1 MRRNN
6 KKILLGIILLLITI
20 TSIFLIS
27 NKKEEYKEL
36 PKLKI
41 KEQNNKKQF
50 ALMLEQDNG
59 DYQESDGELPTEG
72 YVFNK
77 EKSSCTDINGKKIDG
92 ILDYDYEN
100 YIALL
105 DTSKTSYC
113 YLYYDIEPN
122 ISYLRSKD
130 TDNHISKELTGGMY
144 RYQGLYTDDV
154 RNYICLGENCCNTEE
169 CSADTNDSMYRIIG
183 INAQGELKVI
193 KKTALTNAI
202 QWWSDNKT
210 DIKWAQSLI
219 NQKLNGKNENSAE
232 PNLNDINSYYYSLN
246 ENLKKVIIN
255 NHPWLYG
262 YRSFSGF
269 GYNGDT
275 IYEIESGKSEALYY
289 NLGDSPN
296 KPTGKYIW
304 NEQIEAPLGII
315 YLSDYFYAY
324 KTNEVDAGKPESY
337 TKAVNGWIHLSHNEA
352 THPTDASAIG
362 YEWTMNYS
370 RLDVNDGYYH
380 TPTIAP
386 DGHLGNGSLHNKYA
400 ICPTFYL
407 VSNIELTG
415 DGTLSNP
422 FRIF

>member
-20 TSIFLIS
+20 TSVFLVF

-36 PKLKI
+36 PKVKI
-41 KEQNNKKQF
+41 KGQNNKKQF
-50 ALMLEQDNG
+50 ALMLEKTKGSG

-122 ISYLRSKD
+122 ISYLRDKD
-130 TDNHISKELTGGMY
+130 TESHLSKGLTGGMY

-193 KKTALTNAI
+193 KKTALTEAMRWYSTNKSDVDWLNSDLFHRLNDNENGTYKDSSFYNGLNQNLKNLI
-202 QWWSDNKT
+202 IKKEWMYGRIVEMQWNSAEMYKMET
-210 DIKWAQSLI
+210 GKQVAPYR
-219 NQKLNGKNENSAE
+219 KKNENDYDYVIEYYLWNESVLAHIGLQYIHDYMLAYPGGNPENKDSA
-232 PNLNDINSYYYSLN
+232 INS
-246 ENLKKVIIN
+246 
-255 NHPWLYG
+255 
-262 YRSFSGF
+262 
-269 GYNGDT
+269 
-275 IYEIESGKSEALYY
+275 
-289 NLGDSPN
+289 
-296 KPTGKYIW
+296 
-304 NEQIEAPLGII
+304 
-315 YLSDYFYAY
+315 
-324 KTNEVDAGKPESY
+324 
-337 TKAVNGWIHLSHNEA
+337 WIHLSHNEKN
-352 THPTDASAIG
+352 HPSNSVFVGSDYLLSKLG
-362 YEWTMNYS
+362 YWNSGNYNAWYI
-370 RLDVNDGYYH
+370 RVDGDI
-380 TPTIAP
+380 PI
-386 DGHLGNGSLHNKYA
+386 NGGYNGFQG
-400 ICPTFYL
+400 IRPVFYL
-407 VSNIELTG
+407 SNDIELTG
-415 DGTLSNP
+415 EGTLTSP
-422 FRIF
+422 FKIKQLTTE